1 MAVAPLLLPF
11 DVVLRQRADDE
22 EHYIGDVDMMMM
34 MMMSMRMRM
43 RMRMMRMTVEMMT
56 IMLAATTVVIKS
68 SMKPMK
74 VLNHDGDEDG
84 DGFCDS
90 CDCHFFG

>member
-1 MAVAPLLLPF
+1 
-11 DVVLRQRADDE
+11 
-22 EHYIGDVDMMMM
+22 MMMM
-34 MMMSMRMRM
+34 MMMMRMRMRM

-56 IMLAATTVVIKS
+56 IRMAATTVVIKS